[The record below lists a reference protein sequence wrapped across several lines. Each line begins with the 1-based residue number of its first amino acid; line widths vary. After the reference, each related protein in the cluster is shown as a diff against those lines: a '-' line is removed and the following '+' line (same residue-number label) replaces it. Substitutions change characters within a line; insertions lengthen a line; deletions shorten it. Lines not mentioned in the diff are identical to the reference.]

1 MLEANLPT
9 IETALQSFDKSLA
22 SGVTEKLPIR
32 ASYLLPALGV
42 GLFARVF
49 RLYGQFSHWLGISE
63 RFDVDVIMPEFVRG
77 LGIAVDTVTERK
89 WLEHRHDVMRQS
101 FYRFAS
107 SNSPEI
113 DGHLIH
119 QSLDLWSWFWTGLQT
134 AVVFVLTGLI
144 LIAAQKYQAGAI
156 TIGSTLLL
164 TGDRF
169 ADDSAVLPSLWDRT
183 CQSDHGRSCAG
194 GCRTTGISRDRN
206 VTQSSS
212 ARRLTLAK

>member
-1 MLEANLPT
+1 LLEANLPT

-49 RLYGQFSHWLGISE
+49 RLHGQFSHWLGISE

-77 LGIAVDTVTERK
+77 LGIAVDTVTERE
-89 WLEHRHDVMRQS
+89 WLEHRHDVMRQA

-119 QSLDLWSWFWTGLQT
+119 QALDLWSWFWTGLQT
-134 AVVFVLTGLI
+134 AVVFARTGLI

-164 TGDRF
+164 TAIGLPTIWQSCRHYGIAQVKAIT
-169 ADDSAVLPSLWDRT
+169 ADPAREAVVRQAFHWIEMSPSHL
-183 CQSDHGRSCAG
+183 
-194 GCRTTGISRDRN
+194 
-206 VTQSSS
+206 
-212 ARRLTLAK
+212 RRVA